1 MKVEEIQSLLRG
13 ILIQGKI
20 TNQKIY
26 NISIDS
32 RTLKKGEAFI
42 CFIGKR
48 LDGHQYIDE
57 AVKKKASV
65 IIVSK
70 MVSIETDIPILLVDN
85 TNDAYQTLARH
96 HKEQIEPSVVAIT
109 GSVGKTTTKEL
120 IARFLS
126 QKYSVLKSEGNFN
139 NHIGV
144 PMTMLK
150 LKPKHEVLVLE
161 MGMNHQGEIARLSM
175 LAKPNVAV
183 ITNIGTSHIGYLK
196 TKKNIF
202 KAKMEITEGMN
213 HGNLVVNGND
223 HYLKKVKATN
233 KYDVTFVN
241 QDTFHTQIKYE
252 KDGIEL
258 VLRVQKQVYHV
269 SLPYCAVHLLDNI
282 FLALQVGLMYHVR
295 MEDMIEVLNH
305 TSFQLKGRLEHIS
318 INSHQTLIN
327 DTYNA
332 SLESSCAAL
341 AYLKTLPG
349 SKCMIFGDILELG
362 KKGKKIHRKLAR
374 IFQKEE
380 EIDFVLIGNEVK
392 VMRKKL
398 KHSLFFNTIEE
409 YIDDIEKHPLQYDYI
424 LLKASH
430 NMHFEKL
437 IEKLK

>member
-233 KYDVTFVN
+233 KYDVIFVN

-305 TSFQLKGRLEHIS
+305 TSFQ
-318 INSHQTLIN
+318 
-327 DTYNA
+327 
-332 SLESSCAAL
+332 
-341 AYLKTLPG
+341 
-349 SKCMIFGDILELG
+349 
-362 KKGKKIHRKLAR
+362 
-374 IFQKEE
+374 
-380 EIDFVLIGNEVK
+380 
-392 VMRKKL
+392 
-398 KHSLFFNTIEE
+398 
-409 YIDDIEKHPLQYDYI
+409 
-424 LLKASH
+424 
-430 NMHFEKL
+430 
-437 IEKLK
+437 